1 MTRAAATNGGARTRG
16 AAAAAAAPAWGADD
30 LTVRFGSRTA
40 LDHVSLLAEA
50 GAVTAVVGG
59 DGAGKT
65 TLLRAL
71 VGLVRPSAGAVR
83 RPPTAALGY
92 LSSPVGVYQDLTVD
106 ENLAFAAVAYGVGG
120 SAFAA
125 RRTDLLRE
133 TGLDGAPTRLAGR
146 LSGGMRQKLAFAM
159 AMTHTPQLL
168 VLDEPTTGVDPVSR
182 LEFWRLLTAA
192 ARAGAAVVLSTTYLD
207 EAARADAVLVLD
219 DGRVAAAGRPADVL
233 PDLPRPRPRRPH
245 DPGAV
250 APVVET
256 RAAVR
261 RFGSLAAVDG
271 VDLAVRPGEVVGLLG
286 ANGAGKTTLI
296 RMLLGLLRPTAG
308 DVLLFGAPPSR
319 ASRRRIGYV
328 PQGLGLWE
336 DLTVTQN
343 LDFTSEAF
351 GVPRPALDEDLAAVR
366 GDLVRDLPLGL
377 RRRLAFAAALAH
389 APEVLVLDEP
399 TSGVGPA
406 ARAGLWRTVHD
417 AADRGA
423 AVLVTTHFMEE
434 ADQCD
439 RLAIMAE
446 GRVVARGAPAELM
459 AGHATFEEAFAR
471 LVTVVAAEAR
481 P

>member
-71 VGLVRPSAGAVR
+71 VGSVRPSAGAVR

-182 LEFWRLLTAA
+182 
-192 ARAGAAVVLSTTYLD
+192 S
-207 EAARADAVLVLD
+207 
-219 DGRVAAAGRPADVL
+219 
-233 PDLPRPRPRRPH
+233 
-245 DPGAV
+245 
-250 APVVET
+250 
-256 RAAVR
+256 
-261 RFGSLAAVDG
+261 
-271 VDLAVRPGEVVGLLG
+271 
-286 ANGAGKTTLI
+286 
-296 RMLLGLLRPTAG
+296 
-308 DVLLFGAPPSR
+308 
-319 ASRRRIGYV
+319 
-328 PQGLGLWE
+328 
-336 DLTVTQN
+336 
-343 LDFTSEAF
+343 
-351 GVPRPALDEDLAAVR
+351 
-366 GDLVRDLPLGL
+366 
-377 RRRLAFAAALAH
+377 
-389 APEVLVLDEP
+389 
-399 TSGVGPA
+399 
-406 ARAGLWRTVHD
+406 
-417 AADRGA
+417 
-423 AVLVTTHFMEE
+423 
-434 ADQCD
+434 
-439 RLAIMAE
+439 
-446 GRVVARGAPAELM
+446 
-459 AGHATFEEAFAR
+459 
-471 LVTVVAAEAR
+471 
-481 P
+481 

>member
-1 MTRAAATNGGARTRG
+1 VTPLAAAGGPHP
-16 AAAAAAAPAWGADD
+16 AAPAAPARWGADD
-30 LTVRFGSRTA
+30 LTVRFGDRVA
-40 LDHVSLLAEA
+40 LEGVSLGTDA

-71 VGLVRPSAGAVR
+71 VGLARPSAGAVR
-83 RPPTAALGY
+83 RPPTTALGY
-92 LSSPVGVYQDLTVD
+92 LSSPAGVYHDLTVD
-106 ENLAFAAVAYGVGG
+106 ENLAFAAVAYGVRGEL
-120 SAFAA
+120 FAA
-125 RRTDLLRE
+125 RRERLLGE
-133 TGLDGAPTRLAGR
+133 AGLTAATARLAGR

-159 AMTHTPQLL
+159 AMVHTPELL

-182 LEFWRLLTAA
+182 LEFWRLLATAA
-192 ARAGAAVVLSTTYLD
+192 AAGAAVVFSTTYLD
-207 EAARADAVLVLD
+207 EAARADRVIVLD
-219 DGRVAAAGRPADVL
+219 GGRTAAAGPPAEVL
-233 PDLPRPRPRRPH
+233 PDLPRPLPRRPH
-245 DPGAV
+245 ATPESAPLLETQAV
-250 APVVET
+250 
-256 RAAVR
+256 VR
-261 RFGSLAAVDG
+261 RFGALDAVDR

-308 DVLLFGAPPSR
+308 AALLFGAPPSR

-328 PQGLGLWE
+328 PQGLGLWD
-336 DLTVTQN
+336 DLTVAQN
-343 LDFTSEAF
+343 LDFACDAF
-351 GVPRPALDEDLAAVR
+351 GVPEPELDEELAAVR

-389 APEVLVLDEP
+389 RPEVLVLDEP

-406 ARAGLWRTVHD
+406 ARASLWRTVHE
-417 AADRGA
+417 AADRRA

-439 RLAIMAE
+439 RLAIMAD
-446 GRVVARGAPAELM
+446 GRIVARGSPAALM
-459 AGHATFEEAFAR
+459 GDDATFEEAFAR
-471 LVTVVAAEAR
+471 LVAAGPAEIA